1 MALLSQILKKTL
13 EEVRVISMFPL
24 CCIYASGKGYPWEG
38 AEEEEGVF
46 MYFVFICILYHI
58 IYIILYFVFMHLE
71 KDILEEG
78 AEEKEGVF
86 M

>member
-1 MALLSQILKKTL
+1 
-13 EEVRVISMFPL
+13 
-24 CCIYASGKGYPWEG
+24 
-38 AEEEEGVF
+38 